1 MGTGSILV
9 SGFALFAM
17 FFGAGNLIF
26 PPYLG
31 MTGGSQWIAGFLS
44 FFFVE
49 ILSCVGIHAMLHG
62 GGSIQ
67 AMQKSVGA
75 APGAV
80 LNTAAILCT
89 GVFIAPPR
97 TAATTYEM
105 AIQPLT
111 DKLDLLPFSILFF
124 TVVFLMTIRPT
135 RVVDIVGRCLTP
147 VLILGILVLI
157 LAGILHPIG
166 PIEAP
171 VSPNIVQ
178 DGLLAGYQAMDII
191 SVAGFAVIIQDTLAQ
206 AGLRTW
212 PQQRR
217 HVAGTACVAGLL
229 LALVYSGLTYLGA
242 TAGVFLEQGL
252 DQAELIVAITYQLLG
267 RFGVIVLAIVVGF
280 ACLTTSIGLFGA
292 TASYFQRITHGRLSY
307 RAGILILSVIGCA
320 ICNLGLSTIIAA
332 ASPVLSVIC
341 PPFMTTVILLFFQDR
356 IHRAGLYKGAALGA
370 TAASLLLALHSYCKL
385 FPLAEHLPF
394 YNYGFGWLIP
404 AIIGGI
410 LGWLFSRPG
419 SAAERPDVSRP

>member
-44 FFFVE
+44 FFLVE

-62 GGSIQ
+62 GGSIR

-80 LNTAAILCT
+80 LNAAAILCT

-124 TVVFLMTIRPT
+124 AVVLLLTIRPT

-166 PIEAP
+166 PIEPP
-171 VSPNIVQ
+171 VSPNIIH
-178 DGLLAGYQAMDII
+178 G
-191 SVAGFAVIIQDTLAQ
+191 
-206 AGLRTW
+206 
-212 PQQRR
+212 
-217 HVAGTACVAGLL
+217 HH
-229 LALVYSGLTYLGA
+229 LG
-242 TAGVFLEQGL
+242 
-252 DQAELIVAITYQLLG
+252 
-267 RFGVIVLAIVVGF
+267 
-280 ACLTTSIGLFGA
+280 
-292 TASYFQRITHGRLSY
+292 GRLCRHHSGHPGPV
-307 RAGILILSVIGCA
+307 RSEHLAPAAPPCGRDSLCRRVPAGAGIQWSDLSG
-320 ICNLGLSTIIAA
+320 
-332 ASPVLSVIC
+332 
-341 PPFMTTVILLFFQDR
+341 R
-356 IHRAGLYKGAALGA
+356 H
-370 TAASLLLALHSYCKL
+370 HCK
-385 FPLAEHLPF
+385 PL
-394 YNYGFGWLIP
+394 
-404 AIIGGI
+404 
-410 LGWLFSRPG
+410 
-419 SAAERPDVSRP
+419 

>member
-1 MGTGSILV
+1 M
-9 SGFALFAM
+9 
-17 FFGAGNLIF
+17 
-26 PPYLG
+26 
-31 MTGGSQWIAGFLS
+31 
-44 FFFVE
+44 
-49 ILSCVGIHAMLHG
+49 
-62 GGSIQ
+62 
-67 AMQKSVGA
+67 
-75 APGAV
+75 

-124 TVVFLMTIRPT
+124 AVVFLLTIRPT

-166 PIEAP
+166 PIEPP

-191 SVAGFAVIIQDTLAQ
+191 SVAGFAVIIQDTLSQ
-206 AGLRTW
+206 SGLRTW

-242 TAGVFLEQGL
+242 TAGVFLDQGL
-252 DQAELIVAITYQLLG
+252 DQAGLIVAITHQLLG

-307 RAGILILSVIGCA
+307 RAGIMILQPGTVHHHRGSLPHPVGH
-320 ICNLGLSTIIAA
+320 LSPLYDYGGP
-332 ASPVLSVIC
+332 PVLSGPY
-341 PPFMTTVILLFFQDR
+341 PPPRTLQGGGSGR
-356 IHRAGLYKGAALGA
+356 YRCQPA
-370 TAASLLLALHSYCKL
+370 TGPPLLLQAVPPGVMP
-385 FPLAEHLPF
+385 PLL
-394 YNYGFGWLIP
+394 
-404 AIIGGI
+404 
-410 LGWLFSRPG
+410 
-419 SAAERPDVSRP
+419 

>member
-44 FFFVE
+44 FFLVE
-49 ILSCVGIHAMLHG
+49 ILSCVGLHAMLHG
-62 GGSIQ
+62 GGSIR

-124 TVVFLMTIRPT
+124 AVVFLLTIRPT

-166 PIEAP
+166 PIEPP

-191 SVAGFAVIIQDTLAQ
+191 SVAGFAVIIQDTLSQ
-206 AGLRTW
+206 SGLRTW

-242 TAGVFLEQGL
+242 TAGVFLDQGL
-252 DQAELIVAITYQLLG
+252 DQAGLIVAITHQLLG

-307 RAGILILSVIGCA
+307 RAGIMILSVIGCA
-320 ICNLGLSTIIAA
+320 ICNLGLSTIIEA
-332 ASPVLSVIC
+332 ASPILSVIC
-341 PPFMTTVILLFFQDR
+341 PPFMTTVVLLFFQDHIR
-356 IHRAGLYKGAALGA
+356 RPGLYKGAALGA
-370 TAASLLLALHSYCKL
+370 TAASLLLALHSYFKL
-385 FPLAEHLPF
+385 FPLVSCLPF
-394 YNYGFGWLIP
+394 YDYGFGWLIP
-404 AIIGGI
+404 AIVGGV
-410 LGWLFSRPG
+410 LGWLLSKPD
-419 SAAERPDVSRP
+419 SAGAEQ

>member
-44 FFFVE
+44 FFLVE

-62 GGSIQ
+62 GGSIR

-124 TVVFLMTIRPT
+124 AVVFLLTIRPT

-147 VLILGILVLI
+147 VLILGIL
-157 LAGILHPIG
+157 
-166 PIEAP
+166 
-171 VSPNIVQ
+171 
-178 DGLLAGYQAMDII
+178 
-191 SVAGFAVIIQDTLAQ
+191 
-206 AGLRTW
+206 
-212 PQQRR
+212 
-217 HVAGTACVAGLL
+217 C
-229 LALVYSGLTYLGA
+229 
-242 TAGVFLEQGL
+242 
-252 DQAELIVAITYQLLG
+252 
-267 RFGVIVLAIVVGF
+267 
-280 ACLTTSIGLFGA
+280 
-292 TASYFQRITHGRLSY
+292 
-307 RAGILILSVIGCA
+307 
-320 ICNLGLSTIIAA
+320 
-332 ASPVLSVIC
+332 
-341 PPFMTTVILLFFQDR
+341 
-356 IHRAGLYKGAALGA
+356 
-370 TAASLLLALHSYCKL
+370 
-385 FPLAEHLPF
+385 
-394 YNYGFGWLIP
+394 
-404 AIIGGI
+404 
-410 LGWLFSRPG
+410 
-419 SAAERPDVSRP
+419 

>member
-44 FFFVE
+44 FFLVE

-62 GGSIQ
+62 GGSIR

-97 TAATTYEM
+97 TAATPYEM

-124 TVVFLMTIRPT
+124 AVVFLLTIRPT

-166 PIEAP
+166 PIEPP

-191 SVAGFAVIIQDTLAQ
+191 SVAGFAVIIQDTLSQ
-206 AGLRTW
+206 SGLRTW

-242 TAGVFLEQGL
+242 TAGVFLDQGL
-252 DQAELIVAITYQLLG
+252 DQAGLIVAITHQLLG

-292 TASYFQRITHGRLSY
+292 TASYFQRITH
-307 RAGILILSVIGCA
+307 AGIMILSMIGCA
-320 ICNLGLSTIIAA
+320 ICNLGLSTIIEA
-332 ASPVLSVIC
+332 ASPILSVIC
-341 PPFMTTVILLFFQDR
+341 PPFMTTVVLLFFQDHIR
-356 IHRAGLYKGAALGA
+356 RPGLYKGAALGA
-370 TAASLLLALHSYCKL
+370 TAASLLLALHSYFKL
-385 FPLAEHLPF
+385 FPLVSCLPF
-394 YNYGFGWLIP
+394 YDYGFGWLIP
-404 AIIGGI
+404 AIVGGV
-410 LGWLFSRPG
+410 LGWLLSKPD
-419 SAAERPDVSRP
+419 SAGAEQ

>member
-1 MGTGSILV
+1 MGAGSILV

-31 MTGGSQWIAGFLS
+31 MTGGSQWVAGFLS
-44 FFFVE
+44 FFLVE

-75 APGAV
+75 TPGAV

-124 TVVFLMTIRPT
+124 AVVFLLTIRPT

-166 PIEAP
+166 PINTPA
-171 VSPNIVQ
+171 SPNIVQ

-206 AGLRTW
+206 SGLRTW
-212 PQQRR
+212 TQQRR

-242 TAGVFLEQGL
+242 TAGVFLNRGL
-252 DQAELIVAITYQLLG
+252 DQAPG
-267 RFGVIVLAIVVGF
+267 RSDRRHHLSAAGPLRRDRPGHCGGL
-280 ACLTTSIGLFGA
+280 CLPDHL
-292 TASYFQRITHGRLSY
+292 Y
-307 RAGILILSVIGCA
+307 R
-320 ICNLGLSTIIAA
+320 
-332 ASPVLSVIC
+332 PVW
-341 PPFMTTVILLFFQDR
+341 R
-356 IHRAGLYKGAALGA
+356 HR
-370 TAASLLLALHSYCKL
+370 LLLPADHPRPTLLSNRHCD
-385 FPLAEHLPF
+385 PQR
-394 YNYGFGWLIP
+394 NWLRY
-404 AIIGGI
+404 
-410 LGWLFSRPG
+410 LQPG
-419 SAAERPDVSRP
+419 SVHHH

>member
-44 FFFVE
+44 FFLVE

-62 GGSIQ
+62 GGSIR

-124 TVVFLMTIRPT
+124 AVVFLLTIRPT

-166 PIEAP
+166 PIEPP

-191 SVAGFAVIIQDTLAQ
+191 SVAGFAVIIQDTLSQ
-206 AGLRTW
+206 SGLRTW

-242 TAGVFLEQGL
+242 TAGVFLDQGL
-252 DQAELIVAITYQLLG
+252 DQAGLIVAITHQLLG

-307 RAGILILSVIGCA
+307 RAGIMILSVIGCA
-320 ICNLGLSTIIAA
+320 ICNLGLSTIIEA
-332 ASPVLSVIC
+332 ASPILSVIC
-341 PPFMTTVILLFFQDR
+341 PPFMTTVVLLFFQDHIR
-356 IHRAGLYKGAALGA
+356 RPGLYKGGGSGRYRRQPA
-370 TAASLLLALHSYCKL
+370 TGPPLLLQAVPPGVMP
-385 FPLAEHLPF
+385 PLL
-394 YNYGFGWLIP
+394 
-404 AIIGGI
+404 
-410 LGWLFSRPG
+410 
-419 SAAERPDVSRP
+419 

>member
-44 FFFVE
+44 FFLVE

-62 GGSIQ
+62 GGSIR

-124 TVVFLMTIRPT
+124 AVVLLLTIRPT

-166 PIEAP
+166 PIEPP

-206 AGLRTW
+206 SGLSTW

-217 HVAGTACVAGLL
+217 HVAGTACVAGIL

-242 TAGVFLEQGL
+242 TAGVFLDRGL
-252 DQAELIVAITYQLLG
+252 DQAGLIVAITHQLLG

-292 TASYFQRITHGRLSY
+292 TASYFQRITHGPPLLPRQYRDPQRDRLRHLQPGSVHHH
-307 RAGILILSVIGCA
+307 RGGLPHPVGHLSPLYDHG
-320 ICNLGLSTIIAA
+320 GP
-332 ASPVLSVIC
+332 PVL
-341 PPFMTTVILLFFQDR
+341 P
-356 IHRAGLYKGAALGA
+356 GLYPPRRALQGGGLGA
-370 TAASLLLALHSYCKL
+370 TAASLLLALHSYFKL
-385 FPLAEHLPF
+385 FPLAEYLPF
-394 YNYGFGWLIP
+394 YDYGFGWLIP
-404 AIIGGI
+404 AAVGGVIGALLSKPVGKDA
-410 LGWLFSRPG
+410 P
-419 SAAERPDVSRP
+419 

>member
-44 FFFVE
+44 FFLVE

-62 GGSIQ
+62 GGSIR

-124 TVVFLMTIRPT
+124 AVVFLLTIRPT

-166 PIEAP
+166 PIEPP

-191 SVAGFAVIIQDTLAQ
+191 SVAGFAVIIQDTLSQ
-206 AGLRTW
+206 SGLRTW

-229 LALVYSGLTYLGA
+229 LALVYSGLTYWA
-242 TAGVFLEQGL
+242 HAGVFWTGAGPGRSL
-252 DQAELIVAITYQLLG
+252 VCHHHQLLG
-267 RFGVIVLAIVVGF
+267 PLRRDRRPSWWVS

-307 RAGILILSVIGCA
+307 RAGIMILSVIGCA
-320 ICNLGLSTIIAA
+320 ICNLGLSTIIEA
-332 ASPVLSVIC
+332 ASPILSVIC
-341 PPFMTTVILLFFQDR
+341 PPFMTTVVLLFFQDHIR
-356 IHRAGLYKGAALGA
+356 RPGLYKGAALGA
-370 TAASLLLALHSYCKL
+370 TAASLLLALHSYFKL
-385 FPLAEHLPF
+385 FPLVSCLPF
-394 YNYGFGWLIP
+394 YDYGFGWLIP
-404 AIIGGI
+404 AIVGGV
-410 LGWLFSRPG
+410 LGWLLSKPD
-419 SAAERPDVSRP
+419 SAGAEQ

>member
-44 FFFVE
+44 FFLVE

-62 GGSIQ
+62 GGSIR

-124 TVVFLMTIRPT
+124 AVVLLLTIRPT

-166 PIEAP
+166 PIEPP

-206 AGLRTW
+206 
-212 PQQRR
+212 
-217 HVAGTACVAGLL
+217 
-229 LALVYSGLTYLGA
+229 SG
-242 TAGVFLEQGL
+242 Q
-252 DQAELIVAITYQLLG
+252 
-267 RFGVIVLAIVVGF
+267 
-280 ACLTTSIGLFGA
+280 
-292 TASYFQRITHGRLSY
+292 
-307 RAGILILSVIGCA
+307 
-320 ICNLGLSTIIAA
+320 
-332 ASPVLSVIC
+332 PV
-341 PPFMTTVILLFFQDR
+341 
-356 IHRAGLYKGAALGA
+356 
-370 TAASLLLALHSYCKL
+370 
-385 FPLAEHLPF
+385 
-394 YNYGFGWLIP
+394 W
-404 AIIGGI
+404 
-410 LGWLFSRPG
+410 PG
-419 SAAERPDVSRP
+419 SCWRWYTAV

>member
-44 FFFVE
+44 FFLVE

-62 GGSIQ
+62 GGSIR

-124 TVVFLMTIRPT
+124 AVVFLLTIRPT

-166 PIEAP
+166 PIEPP

-178 DGLLAGYQAMDII
+178 D
-191 SVAGFAVIIQDTLAQ
+191 TLSQ
-206 AGLRTW
+206 SGLRTW

-242 TAGVFLEQGL
+242 TAGVFLDQGL
-252 DQAELIVAITYQLLG
+252 DQAGLIVAITHQLLG

-307 RAGILILSVIGCA
+307 RAGIMILSVIGCA
-320 ICNLGLSTIIAA
+320 ICNLGLSTIIEA
-332 ASPVLSVIC
+332 ASPILSVIC
-341 PPFMTTVILLFFQDR
+341 PPFMTTVVLLFFQDHIR
-356 IHRAGLYKGAALGA
+356 RPGLYKGAALGA
-370 TAASLLLALHSYCKL
+370 TAASLLLALHSYFKL
-385 FPLAEHLPF
+385 FPLVSCLPF
-394 YNYGFGWLIP
+394 YDYGFGWLIP
-404 AIIGGI
+404 AIVGGV
-410 LGWLFSRPG
+410 LGWLLSKPD
-419 SAAERPDVSRP
+419 SAGAEQ

>member
-44 FFFVE
+44 FFLVE

-62 GGSIQ
+62 G
-67 AMQKSVGA
+67 
-75 APGAV
+75 
-80 LNTAAILCT
+80 
-89 GVFIAPPR
+89 
-97 TAATTYEM
+97 AATTYEM

-124 TVVFLMTIRPT
+124 AVVLLLTIRPT

-166 PIEAP
+166 PIEPP

-206 AGLRTW
+206 SGLSTW

-217 HVAGTACVAGLL
+217 HVAG
-229 LALVYSGLTYLGA
+229 
-242 TAGVFLEQGL
+242 Q
-252 DQAELIVAITYQLLG
+252 
-267 RFGVIVLAIVVGF
+267 
-280 ACLTTSIGLFGA
+280 
-292 TASYFQRITHGRLSY
+292 
-307 RAGILILSVIGCA
+307 
-320 ICNLGLSTIIAA
+320 
-332 ASPVLSVIC
+332 PVS
-341 PPFMTTVILLFFQDR
+341 
-356 IHRAGLYKGAALGA
+356 
-370 TAASLLLALHSYCKL
+370 
-385 FPLAEHLPF
+385 
-394 YNYGFGWLIP
+394 
-404 AIIGGI
+404 
-410 LGWLFSRPG
+410 PG
-419 SAAERPDVSRP
+419 SCWRWYTVV